1 MTVMLKPGIIMIPLT
16 EEENTAVF
24 HAARD
29 GQKTVQIRKWE
40 IQTRKIKA
48 YGNIFPAEP
57 KLLRELL
64 VWNTNDYVAIQTP
77 SGKRYEGKFPGGN
90 YAWDYYSDLPRKDMT
105 LSKSYESA
113 VARMCSDVDER
124 VKHAIIFVATTV
136 KRTAADVVE
145 EIYQPVT
152 INDRKNRQRDVTVI
166 VP

>member
-57 KLLRELL
+57 KLLKELL
-64 VWNTNDYVAIQTP
+64 VWGDKDYVAIQTP
-77 SGKRYEGKFPGGN
+77 TGKKYDGKFPGGN
-90 YAWDYYSDLPRKDMT
+90 YAWDYYCDIPRKDMT

-113 VARMCSDVDER
+113 VARMCSDIDTHI
-124 VKHAIIFVATTV
+124 KHAVIFAATSV
-136 KRTAADVVE
+136 RKVVQDVVE
-145 EIYQPVT
+145 EIFVPVT
-152 INDRKNRQRDVTVI
+152 VGDQQKHQKDVTVI